1 MLYGRHVA
9 NHEHLRTTQELER
22 KSVLARRAVTSA
34 PTVSARD
41 RNWAPM
47 VNTCQ
52 QCIGGIA
59 VAVRNR
65 TARPDVSGQDY
76 EDNMRAPS
84 TRRFETSTSLP
95 ANGHQVGGRR
105 SGLGPTEVAT
115 AYWRGYELLK
125 SANWR
130 DRMAA
135 ENYSWAREWVQSAV
149 AAGSGEAVNLLVQLA
164 KAAPDDVALHDLG
177 AGPVEALVR
186 QHGNQLLDEIDAA
199 AENEPFRTSL
209 LNVWLAEGISLK
221 VRRRLARFSAPR
233 A

>member
-1 MLYGRHVA
+1 
-9 NHEHLRTTQELER
+9 
-22 KSVLARRAVTSA
+22 
-34 PTVSARD
+34 
-41 RNWAPM
+41 
-47 VNTCQ
+47 
-52 QCIGGIA
+52 
-59 VAVRNR
+59 
-65 TARPDVSGQDY
+65 
-76 EDNMRAPS
+76 
-84 TRRFETSTSLP
+84 
-95 ANGHQVGGRR
+95 
-105 SGLGPTEVAT
+105 
-115 AYWRGYELLK
+115 
-125 SANWR
+125 
-130 DRMAA
+130 MAA
-135 ENYSWAREWVQSAV
+135 ENYSWAHEWVQSAV